1 MKQAWVGMRCP
12 EAPTAEDR
20 FVELRH
26 LRYFVAIAEEGHVGR
41 AAERLHV
48 SQPSLSAQIHDL
60 ERELGA
66 TLFERTP
73 RGMRMTPAGE
83 KFLAHARRT
92 LREAER
98 AVGAV
103 RADGSASPDYSAL
116 RDTLQEVL
124 GNGYTLERQLG
135 GPESRVFTAIET
147 AMGRRVVVKVLPR
160 SLAAGVSAERFRQE
174 VQLAARLTHPH
185 IVTALSAGSGGDILY
200 YTMPFVEGES
210 LRARIRRERQL
221 PLDDALSV
229 AREVADALTY
239 AHGQGVVHRDITP
252 ENILLAAGHAVVA
265 NFGIAR
271 AVSHAEMT
279 ALTAPGVILGTPA
292 YMSPEQAS
300 GIPQVDARSD
310 IYSLAA
316 VVFEMLAGEPPFTGP
331 TPESITVKQQ
341 TMVAPSLRSRRPSTP
356 DAVDRAVAKG
366 LEAVPAD
373 RFQTARAF
381 AQALDEA

>member
-1 MKQAWVGMRCP
+1 M
-12 EAPTAEDR
+12 
-20 FVELRH
+20 
-26 LRYFVAIAEEGHVGR
+26 GR

-66 TLFERTP
+66 PLFERTP

-92 LREAER
+92 LREAEH
-98 AVGAV
+98 AIGAV
-103 RADGSASPDYSAL
+103 RGDESASSDYSGLREAL
-116 RDTLQEVL
+116 QGVL
-124 GNGYTLERQLG
+124 GGGYTLERQLG
-135 GPESRVFTAIET
+135 GHDSRVFTAIDT
-147 AMGRRVVVKVLPR
+147 GLGRRVVVKVLPR
-160 SLAAGVSAERFRQE
+160 GLTASVSAERFRQE
-174 VQLAARLTHPH
+174 LQLAARLTHPH

-210 LRARIRRERQL
+210 LRTRLGREGQL
-221 PLDDALSV
+221 PLEDALCV

-239 AHGQGVVHRDITP
+239 AHGQGIVHRDITP
-252 ENILLAAGHAVVA
+252 ENILLAAGHALVT

-271 AVSHAEMT
+271 AVSRAEVT

-300 GIPQVDARSD
+300 GVPQVDARSD
-310 IYSLAA
+310 VYSLAA

-331 TPESITVKQQ
+331 TPEAIMAKQQ
-341 TMVAPSLRSRRPSTP
+341 AMPAPSLRSRRPSTP
-356 DAVDRAVAKG
+356 DAVELAVAKG
-366 LEAVPAD
+366 LAAVPAD

-381 AQALDEA
+381 AQALGEA